1 MKSGKANAELVV
13 SAESGMD
20 ALSQR
25 ENFGNL
31 SRVGVGKSK
40 QIFLQ
45 TGLCNRK
52 KKQCIRCLETILL
65 ILSRTRLQRKDNNT
79 TIEKAMKQ

>member
-13 SAESGMD
+13 SAESGID

-52 KKQCIRCLETILL
+52 KKCIRCLETILL